1 MAMETIPAHAITQ
14 FSDMMH
20 VRAQQ
25 AKSRLRP
32 WVEIVKLEGE
42 SFAYDGLGT
51 VEAREVTTRYAQ
63 VVFDDIEHN
72 RRKLI
77 GREFTVTL
85 PISESDMEVRLTDPK
100 GKYAEACVKAM
111 ERVFDRVVYDAMFA
125 DVATG
130 QSFGTTVTFAND
142 GGSTVNAT
150 GGLTLAKLLEAQA
163 GFIDDDVTTGEED
176 AMDLAM
182 GITGDEHSTLLQIA
196 TLTSR
201 DYSSQ
206 FQLEK
211 GRLLYA
217 VGINMLRFG
226 ANATNPILSV
236 ASTVRTSFVTSRGA
250 MCVGLQ
256 RPWKMKLQER
266 TDLENTHQVKISG
279 RLGAVRTEGKLI
291 KKFTVTDA

>member
-1 MAMETIPAHAITQ
+1 MAMETIPAHAIVQ

-85 PISESDMEVRLTDPK
+85 PISESDLEVRLTDPK

-130 QSFGTTVTFAND
+130 QSFGTTVTFASD

-150 GGLTLAKLLEAQA
+150 AGLTLAKLLEAQG
-163 GFIDDDVTTGEED
+163 GFIDDDVTTD
-176 AMDLAM
+176 DDVSSDLAM
-182 GITGDEHSTLLQIA
+182 GITGDENTTLLQIA

-201 DYSSQ
+201 DYTSQ
-206 FQLEK
+206 FHIEK
-211 GRLLYA
+211 GRMTNA
-217 VGINMLRFG
+217 AGIQMLRFA
-226 ANATNPILSV
+226 ANATNPILAVSGG
-236 ASTVRTSFVTSRGA
+236 VRTTFVMTKGA